1 MLQAISASIVQ
12 GSAVG
17 PASYV
22 VNASDLK
29 AVTAGNVLCKYA
41 DDTYAIIPSD
51 NVHTRTDEL
60 DSVKAWAN
68 VNNLRLNLA
77 KMCRDRLLRQ
87 QAKTT
92 TSTTT
97 TSA

>member
-1 MLQAISASIVQ
+1 MLQAILASIVQ

-29 AVTAGNVLCKYA
+29 AVTTGNVRCKYA

-51 NVHTRTDEL
+51 NVHTRTVEL
-60 DSVKAWAN
+60 DNVKAWAD

-77 KMCRDRLLRQ
+77 KCAEIVFYDSR
-87 QAKTT
+87 
-92 TSTTT
+92 
-97 TSA
+97 

>member
-1 MLQAISASIVQ
+1 MFFNWLVNFFSERQQCTAYQDTTSALPAISASIVQ

-17 PASYV
+17 PARYV

-51 NVHTRTDEL
+51 NVHTRT
-60 DSVKAWAN
+60 AA
-68 VNNLRLNLA
+68 
-77 KMCRDRLLRQ
+77 RQ
-87 QAKTT
+87 RGPM
-92 TSTTT
+92 
-97 TSA
+97 